1 MKLTKEQMEQAYQR
15 FRDEN
20 KDGKLNESVLVY
32 TSKLIDFKDRIS
44 KLSKKQF
51 NQYLEI
57 FKVEYQKRKNQ

>member
-1 MKLTKEQMEQAYQR
+1 MKLTNKQMNQAYQR
-15 FRDEN
+15 FIDEN

-51 NQYLEI
+51 NEHLEI
-57 FKVEYQKRKNQ
+57 FKIEYQKRKNQ

>member
-1 MKLTKEQMEQAYQR
+1 MKLTKKQMDKVYQR
-15 FRDEN
+15 FTDEN

-51 NQYLEI
+51 NQHLEI